1 MGDVPDPTILLRACA
16 VSYTASHAACK
27 SHHGAFPVWIVLG
40 LLSLRIFFL
49 GPDSGADGHNEGEL
63 TNSVRKDGAERALR
77 S

>member
-1 MGDVPDPTILLRACA
+1 MDMYRGRLSSFGPVCLLHCGLTPPA
-16 VSYTASHAACK
+16 VAPWRSPCLA
-27 SHHGAFPVWIVLG
+27 
-40 LLSLRIFFL
+40 LLDSVCMSFL

>member
-1 MGDVPDPTILLRACA
+1 MDVPGPTILLRAC
-16 VSYTASHAACK
+16 VSITLPHAAC
-27 SHHGAFPVWIVLG
+27 SRTMA
-40 LLSLRIFFL
+40 LSLFGLTGLFLYVFL